1 MFPALLVVISFVR
14 GLERQR
20 TSALAL
26 SAAVALTGITLVVAM
41 SFVDETGG
49 QAPPDPPAAA
59 PARVAGTPTSGEQM
73 TYTGV
78 VAQGGPADVR
88 EVPGLRITKVCTEPF
103 TNNCYLL
110 RCTETGNTLLVDAA
124 GNAPTLLELVGDDRL
139 IGVVETHG
147 HWDHQQALAEVV
159 EACGAPVLVHP
170 ADADDLPVPADRLL
184 ADGDTV
190 EVGDCRLSV
199 LHLEGH
205 TPGSV
210 ALLYEGDPERPHL
223 WSGDSLFPGG
233 AGNTEKDAARFARL
247 MDDLESKVFGR
258 LPDQTWVYPGHGA
271 DTTLGA
277 ERPSLPEWRARGW

>member
-1 MFPALLVVISFVR
+1 MP
-14 GLERQR
+14 
-20 TSALAL
+20 
-26 SAAVALTGITLVVAM
+26 
-41 SFVDETGG
+41 
-49 QAPPDPPAAA
+49 
-59 PARVAGTPTSGEQM
+59 
-73 TYTGV
+73 YTGSV
-78 VAQGGPADVR
+78 VVGGDADVR
-88 EVPGLRITKVCTEPF
+88 EVPGLSITKVATPPF
-103 TNNCYLL
+103 ENNCYLL
-110 RCTETGNTLLVDAA
+110 RCTSTGETVLVDAA
-124 GNAPTLLELVGDDRL
+124 GDAPRLLELAGQGSPAGRL
-139 IGVVETHG
+139 TAIVETHG
-147 HWDHQQALAEVV
+147 HWDHVQALVEVKQV
-159 EACGAPVLVHP
+159 SGALVLVHP